1 MATKNKKTF
10 LNTIFIFFLL
20 TGLFCGC
27 VVYHKSLDTK
37 DLKSTEKLLIFKGT
51 QNNKY
56 FVLSNGQEISMFSSI
71 FQNLFDW
78 FEKKKDGWK
87 KLPKNYASIDLVMP
101 DLVVKNDKFKLSFYN
116 TFTILEYKDSK
127 GKIRIISKDIENN
140 EFDFL
145 NRLY

>member
-1 MATKNKKTF
+1 
-10 LNTIFIFFLL
+10 
-20 TGLFCGC
+20 
-27 VVYHKSLDTK
+27 
-37 DLKSTEKLLIFKGT
+37 
-51 QNNKY
+51 
-56 FVLSNGQEISMFSSI
+56 MFSSI